1 MNNDFLSSDKKSIS
15 HEKKADKKSNPS
27 QTDSQNGV
35 DITQDAIDHKHW
47 EFLLGELVGL
57 IGLFVA
63 QSNSSNSART
73 TEVIFDQLV
82 RHLEILKRM
91 PEHEGT
97 ILIRRIHCKVPTPPM
112 DKEYFATF
120 GDITIRVKED
130 LSPANDQIKTQSAH
144 LKSALNQAFKCFS
157 DQGIHSLHIQIP
169 GDSPNEIDQLRLAL
183 NIVARF
189 KTAADDASSIRFRC
203 YGRALTFSLIHDASG
218 NPDVNLT
225 ITAALNGLSPV
236 NARELIKQAEAFH
249 MLQNSESDKE
259 KPQENISNY
268 NQIFSVRSLRSQI
281 VKPLVEVNNIPWLE
295 VECLAD
301 IDHIDQV
308 SPLSEGKTDRTDP
321 SESTKTPEDDAPIE
335 LLHRVGKKDS
345 PRKVK
350 QLISEYID
358 IDDDQYAAA
367 MDALLADDYGELES
381 VDIGERVV
389 SLTKMLYVLDKH
401 CHNPSV
407 IERIIEFYRHRLI
420 NIKDSVL
427 SNILTQRQSIKI
439 VSEGRVVIVGMVHP
453 RLFDLVSMLSEHVA
467 ARRRMAIIK
476 EIAFNFDISH
486 MADLAA
492 AFGLSEKEAHH
503 ILGILKDCFSIR
515 GSFIRP
521 TFEGRIDLM
530 TEFGNA
536 IFEILWCFLKETP
549 RRQDRL
555 DFLNAL
561 QLLMAK
567 LTHPK
572 RATQFLL
579 ADICQIPADVKFTDR
594 NAFSLANILLHQE
607 NRELYVDINRTPES
621 VLTHGR
627 LINKEVRNYAVWRLE
642 ADSVRIMAKLRGIHR
657 TLEETLVVPPGEPRP
672 FDVSFLMAL
681 EREAMIFM
689 AIVGGM
695 TSRTYLRELV
705 ARYGSPDSD
714 LFKNASTKIYLPEI
728 MAQLQIVVRS
738 LGRAGNAED
747 VESLKILQENGKAL
761 YQLDTHPAHNLKVK
775 QLMSIIPQTIKMMR

>member
-1 MNNDFLSSDKKSIS
+1 MNNDILSSEKKSASPINTAEEKS
-15 HEKKADKKSNPS
+15 HPNQAE
-27 QTDSQNGV
+27 SQNNLNP
-35 DITQDAIDHKHW
+35 TKDAIDLKHW

-63 QSNSSNSART
+63 QSNNNAART
-73 TEVIFDQLV
+73 TEILFDQLV

-91 PEHEGT
+91 PDQNGT
-97 ILIRRIHCKVPTPPM
+97 ILIRRIHCKVPTPPL

-120 GDITIRVKED
+120 GDLMIRVKED
-130 LSPANDQIKTQSAH
+130 LNPTNDQTKKQSSH

-157 DQGIHSLHIQIP
+157 DQGIHSLRIQIP

-183 NIVARF
+183 NIMARF
-189 KTAADDASSIRFRC
+189 KTAVDDASSIRFRC
-203 YGRALTFSLIHDASG
+203 YGRALTFSLIHDTRG

-249 MLQNSESDKE
+249 SLQFSETDKE
-259 KPQENISNY
+259 KSQEDISNY

-281 VKPLVEVNNIPWLE
+281 VKPSVEVNNLPFLE
-295 VECLAD
+295 VESLAD
-301 IDHIDQV
+301 LDSNGQAI
-308 SPLSEGKTDRTDP
+308 PPSEGKTDHSKP
-321 SESTKTPEDDAPIE
+321 AESTNLQEVDAPIE
-335 LLHRVGKKDS
+335 LLHPVGKEDS
-345 PRKVK
+345 PQQIE
-350 QLISEYID
+350 QLIADFID
-358 IDDDQYAAA
+358 IDDDQHAFA
-367 MDALLADDYGELES
+367 MDALFADDYGELES
-381 VDIGERVV
+381 VVIGKRVV
-389 SLTKMLYVLDKH
+389 SLTKMLYVLDKQ
-401 CHNPSV
+401 CHDPS
-407 IERIIEFYRHRLI
+407 IIDRIIEFYRQRLK

-427 SNILTQRQSIKI
+427 SNILTQRQGIKI
-439 VSEGRVVIVGMVHP
+439 ISDGRAVIVGMVHP
-453 RLFDLVSMLSEHVA
+453 RLFDLISMLSEHVA
-467 ARRRMAIIK
+467 AQRRMAIIK
-476 EIAFNFDISH
+476 DIAFDFDVSH

-492 AFGLSEKEAHH
+492 GFGLSEKEAHH

-555 DFLNAL
+555 DFFNAL

-567 LTHPK
+567 LSNPK

-579 ADICQIPADVKFTDR
+579 ADICQCPTDVRFTDR

-627 LINKEVRNYAVWRLE
+627 RVNKEVRNYAVWRLS
-642 ADSVRIMAKLRGIHR
+642 ADRVRILAKLSEIHR
-657 TLEETLVVPPGEPRP
+657 TLEKTLVAPPGEHRS

-695 TSRTYLRELV
+695 TSRSYLRELV
-705 ARYGSPDSD
+705 ARYGTPDSN
-714 LFKNASTKIYLPEI
+714 LFKNASIKIYLPEI
-728 MAQLQIVVRS
+728 MAQLQVVVRS
-738 LGRAGNAED
+738 LGRAGSAED
-747 VESLKILQENGKAL
+747 VESLKLLQEHSKAL
-761 YQLDTHPAHNLKVK
+761 YQLDKHPAHNLKVK